1 MFLLYIFLGIFLV
14 VSVMI
19 IKIFTGKLN
28 TDTVGSFLLLTF
40 FGCALCWAAICGISQ
55 CYLETSMQEVSNV
68 EIYSLNNDTEISG
81 HFAFGSGM
89 IQEEMYYYYYVKGD
103 YGYKIKKL
111 KAKDVEIVER
121 EDEEL
126 IANIITYKKK
136 LVKEN
141 NWVALG
147 RDLFEQ
153 THRVIM
159 YVPKGSIKIIYNVSL

>member
-1 MFLLYIFLGIFLV
+1 MFLLYVFIGIFV
-14 VSVMI
+14 IVSI
-19 IKIFTGKLN
+19 IIINFSK
-28 TDTVGSFLLLTF
+28 DPHDDEVGGFLLLTF

-103 YGYKIKKL
+103 YGYKIEKL

-126 IANIITYKKK
+126 IANIIT
-136 LVKEN
+136 
-141 NWVALG
+141 
-147 RDLFEQ
+147 
-153 THRVIM
+153 
-159 YVPKGSIKIIYNVSL
+159 